1 MWIECLL
8 AASLWCLF
16 LVVQSQFG
24 RVEPRDGKEKHRVRT
39 FALGVLISLTVI
51 MLIPPLGYIAKVRY
65 NYWTTQVLPSYV
77 VVAQTRIDQEAA
89 SGALQSARSR
99 VDVAAEILKGTAEEG
114 RLDDRRRILDA
125 IIRRSEM
132 LDKASMVQ
140 SNLVTQ
146 RPVFFSLVESVRINP
161 ENSAAADRLAQKL
174 EIVKGFLDNDA
185 ASICSSQGVFN
196 SFQGKA
202 VAGIEARLLWDAH
215 GTSND
220 CVASVKNDLADGWG
234 IARIRCLLDLNQ
246 SIRRGDRNP
255 SLDAKTCPEGPD
267 FWSPSEV
274 RSGYT
279 AAVTQRASHH
289 PAYPTVLDL
298 WRKYLLKK
306 KG

>member
-1 MWIECLL
+1 
-8 AASLWCLF
+8 
-16 LVVQSQFG
+16 
-24 RVEPRDGKEKHRVRT
+24 
-39 FALGVLISLTVI
+39 
-51 MLIPPLGYIAKVRY
+51 LGYIAKVRY

-77 VVAQTRIDQEAA
+77 AVVQTRIDQEAA
-89 SGALQSARSR
+89 SGALQSARST
-99 VDVAAEILKGTAEEG
+99 VDLAAEVLKGTAEEG
-114 RLDDRRRILDA
+114 WLDDRRRMLDA

-140 SNLVTQ
+140 SNFVTQ

-215 GTSND
+215 ETSND

-246 SIRRGDRNP
+246 SIRRGDRNL

-267 FWSPSEV
+267 FWSPPEV
-274 RSGYT
+274 RSGLEYT
-279 AAVTQRASHH
+279 AADTQRASHH
-289 PAYPTVLDL
+289 PLYPTVLDL
-298 WRKYLLKK
+298 WRKYLRKK